1 LNVSWELTDDTY
13 LRVGAARTLAR
24 ARMDDM
30 RASFE
35 VSHNIAQ
42 LANPSPTNPGNSY
55 WGGSGGNPL
64 LRPWIANSFDISFER
79 YLGDNGGYLAAA
91 LFIKDLDSYIY
102 PLTIPYD
109 FTGFPTHDGVSVP
122 ATFQGFATSPTNG
135 AGGYIRGLELSANL
149 PAELFYEPLEGFGI
163 VINASFTDSDIEPPN
178 TPSSALPGLSE
189 QVINTTIYY
198 ENGGFEARVSNRYRT
213 DFLGEVTGFGAGR
226 ELRFINGESI
236 IDAQVGYRFGAGPLE
251 GLALTLQGENLTDE
265 PFSGYFGGDERLVRD
280 YQTYGATYLVGVSY
294 RH

>member
-1 LNVSWELTDDTY
+1 M
-13 LRVGAARTLAR
+13 A
-24 ARMDDM
+24 
-30 RASFE
+30 
-35 VSHNIAQ
+35 
-42 LANPSPTNPGNSY
+42 
-55 WGGSGGNPL
+55 
-64 LRPWIANSFDISFER
+64 
-79 YLGDNGGYLAAA
+79 
-91 LFIKDLDSYIY
+91 
-102 PLTIPYD
+102 
-109 FTGFPTHDGVSVP
+109 
-122 ATFQGFATSPTNG
+122 
-135 AGGYIRGLELSANL
+135 
-149 PAELFYEPLEGFGI
+149 
-163 VINASFTDSDIEPPN
+163 PN